1 MITIRNVYFLTTA
14 KLVIKVNIYLVNIT
28 NIFIF
33 LLFLLKYID
42 DHNRGKKSTN
52 L

>member
-14 KLVIKVNIYLVNIT
+14 KLVIEVNIYLVNIT
-28 NIFIF
+28 NIFI